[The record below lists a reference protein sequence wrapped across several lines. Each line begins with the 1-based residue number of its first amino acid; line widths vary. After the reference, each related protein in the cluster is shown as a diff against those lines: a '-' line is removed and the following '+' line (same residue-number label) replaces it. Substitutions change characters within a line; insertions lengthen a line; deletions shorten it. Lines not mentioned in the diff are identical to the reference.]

1 MTEHYIE
8 AADGI
13 KTFVL
18 ELEPHGETIGAPI
31 FCIHGLTR
39 NHKDFSGVFEFLR
52 GFGRKVYAIDV
63 RGRGK
68 SDRDPNHAN
77 YNPITYVGDVLNIM
91 QKLDIEKAIFI
102 GTSMGGLISM
112 ILATFAANKIE
123 GIILNDVGP
132 ELDEA
137 GVARIRS
144 YVGKSTPAD
153 SWESAAQ
160 KIKSIALYAFP
171 KFSEDDAFW
180 LNFAHNSCIQTDFGI
195 VFDYDPK
202 ISESIKSD
210 STAQPANLWPQF
222 PMLKNIPTLV
232 IRGGIS
238 DILSHSII
246 EKMKEIKPDLQVQEV
261 PDVGHAPLLNEAE
274 SMTSIKSFI
283 DGLA

>member
-1 MTEHYIE
+1 MKEHYI
-8 AADGI
+8 AANDGV

-18 ELEPHGETIGAPI
+18 ELEPFGAITAAPI

-39 NHKDFSGVFEFLR
+39 NHKDFAGVFDFLR

-68 SDRDPNHAN
+68 SDRDPNPAN
-77 YNPITYVGDVLNIM
+77 YNPITYVGDVMNIM
-91 QKLDIEKAIFI
+91 QKLEIEKAVFI

-112 ILATFAANKIE
+112 IMATFAAAKME

-132 ELDEA
+132 ELDEV

-144 YVGKSTPAD
+144 YVGKSKPAQT
-153 SWESAAQ
+153 WEGAAQ
-160 KIKSIALYAFP
+160 NIKTIALYAFP
-171 KFSEDDAFW
+171 KFADDDAFW
-180 LNFAHNSCIQTDFGI
+180 LDFAHKSCVQTDAGV
-195 VFDYDPK
+195 VFDYDQK
-202 ISESIKSD
+202 ISESIKPD
-210 STAQPANLWPQF
+210 QNAQPANLWPQF

-238 DILSHSII
+238 DILSPAII
-246 EKMKEIKPDLQVQEV
+246 AKMLEIKPDLQVQEV

-274 SMTSIKSFI
+274 SLAAIGKFLQ
-283 DGLA
+283 GLA